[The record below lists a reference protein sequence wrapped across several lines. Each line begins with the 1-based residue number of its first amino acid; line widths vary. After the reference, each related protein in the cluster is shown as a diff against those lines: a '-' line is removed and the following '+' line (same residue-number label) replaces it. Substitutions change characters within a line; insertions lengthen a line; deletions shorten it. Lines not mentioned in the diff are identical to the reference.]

1 MIIIK
6 LGEIWR
12 KHRRLVS
19 PSFSER
25 VALSYVTIFD
35 RHSSDVTK
43 TLKKM
48 VNQEP
53 FDIRPYINDCTLDA
67 FVESTFSVDVDTE
80 LRKVFHR
87 IMKLYERNSKYSAE
101 NCLHLNSFSF
111 QRTIIN
117 RKTIFLAVVSIRLGS
132 YWNHF
137 YYLIVYSNLVWLS
150 RCSSG
155 CKLRNSLNI

>member
-1 MIIIK
+1 MIIFK

-35 RHSSDVTK
+35 RHSRDVTK
-43 TLKKM
+43 TLEKM

-67 FVESTFSVDVDTE
+67 FVESTFSLNVDPD
-80 LRKVFHR
+80 LRMVFHR

-101 NCLHLNSFSF
+101 NCLHLNSFYF
-111 QRTIIN
+111 QRTIIS
-117 RKTIFLAVVSIRLGS
+117 RKTIFLAVVSIRMGS
-132 YWNHF
+132 YRNNF
-137 YYLIVYSNLVWLS
+137 YF
-150 RCSSG
+150 
-155 CKLRNSLNI
+155 